1 MALSPAPESVPWLYG
16 TQCYTR
22 PAMSHLIGLECP
34 ECGERLSADQV
45 QTVCADCDSPLFA
58 RYDLGA
64 AARQI
69 TPEILARR
77 PSGLWRWAELL
88 PVRDARYRLSLGEG
102 DTPLLPAPRLA
113 ASLGLER
120 LFIKEEGVNPTGSFK
135 ARGMAVALSRAA
147 ELGIRQVV
155 VPTAG
160 NAGGAL
166 AAYAARAGMQAHVV
180 LPADAHPA
188 YRAEAE
194 RAGAHIHCV
203 DGLIDRAGQEA
214 ARLARQLDAFNLATL
229 REPYRLEGKKT
240 MGFELAE
247 AFGWDLPEVLVYP
260 TGGGTGLVGLAKAF
274 DELEGLG
281 WIGARRPRLVSVQ
294 AEGCAPVVRA
304 MESGADRIEAWSGA
318 STRAEGLRVPRPY
331 ADRAV
336 LRAVRQSGGTAV
348 AVGEQALVE
357 GARQAARLEGCLMCL
372 EGGAAVAGLRIL
384 VENGAIHPEERVV
397 VFNTATGLKGL

>member
-1 MALSPAPESVPWLYG
+1 
-16 TQCYTR
+16 
-22 PAMSHLIGLECP
+22 MSYLIGLECP
-34 ECGERLSADQV
+34 ECGRLLPADEI
-45 QTVCADCDSPLFA
+45 QTVCTDCDSPLFA
-58 RYDLGA
+58 RYDLRQV
-64 AARQI
+64 ARAVS
-69 TPEILARR
+69 PEALAQR

-88 PVRDARYRLSLGEG
+88 PVCDERYRLSLGEG
-102 DTPLLPAPRLA
+102 DTPLLRAPRLA
-113 ASLGLER
+113 ASLGLES

-194 RAGAHIHCV
+194 RAGAHIHIV
-203 DGLIDRAGQEA
+203 DGLIDRAGKEA
-214 ARLARQLDAFNLATL
+214 TRLAGELGAFNLATL

-247 AFGWDLPEVLVYP
+247 AFGWDLPEVIVYP
-260 TGGGTGLVGLAKAF
+260 TGGGTGLLGLAKAF

-304 MESGADRIEAWSGA
+304 MQAGADRIEAWSGA

-348 AVGEQALVE
+348 AVGEQALE
-357 GARQAARLEGCLMCL
+357 ESARQAATLEGCLMCM
-372 EGGAAVAGLRIL
+372 EGGAAVAGLRLL
-384 VENGAIHPEERVV
+384 VENGTVRPQDRVV

>member
-1 MALSPAPESVPWLYG
+1 
-16 TQCYTR
+16 
-22 PAMSHLIGLECP
+22 MSHLLGLECP
-34 ECGERLSADQV
+34 ECGILLPADQI
-45 QTVCADCDSPLFA
+45 QTVCLECDSPLFA
-58 RYDLGA
+58 RYDLRA
-64 AARQI
+64 VARAV
-69 TPEILARR
+69 TPDALARR

-88 PVRDARYRLSLGEG
+88 PVHDARYRLSLGEG

-113 ASLGLER
+113 TSLGLER

-194 RAGAHIHCV
+194 RTGAQVHCV

-214 ARLARQLDAFNLATL
+214 ARLAIELGAFNLATL
-229 REPYRLEGKKT
+229 REPFRLEGKKT

-247 AFGWDLPEVLVYP
+247 AFGWDLPEVIVYP

-304 MESGADRIEAWSGA
+304 MKAGADRIEAWSGA

-336 LRAVRQSGGTAV
+336 LRAVRQSGGIAV
-348 AVGEQALVE
+348 AVGEQALSE
-357 GARQAARLEGCLMCL
+357 GARKAATLEGCLMCL
-372 EGGAAVAGLRIL
+372 EGGAAVAGLRLL
-384 VENGAIHPEERVV
+384 VENGTVRPEERVV